1 MVIWITGLPGSGK
14 SALSERIK
22 NEYPDFYILRMDE
35 LRKIATP
42 TPTYDE
48 KERDILYR
56 ALVFIAMTLGRLGHR
71 VIIDATGNL
80 RKWRELAR
88 QLIPDF
94 KEVYLRCPID
104 ICIKRETLRSKQ
116 YEAPKGIYQKAKEG
130 WPVPGV
136 LAPYEEPL
144 NPELILD
151 TDSMT
156 IDEELT
162 KVKELIE
169 GLTKSH
175 GQK

>member
-22 NEYPDFYILRMDE
+22 KEYPNFYILRMDE

-56 ALVFIAMTLGRLGHR
+56 ALVFIAMTLSRLGYW

-80 RKWRELAR
+80 RRWRELAR
-88 QLIPDF
+88 ELIPDF

-104 ICIKRETLRSKQ
+104 ICMKRERLRSIQ
-116 YEAPKGIYQKAKEG
+116 YEAPKEIYQRAKEG

-156 IDEELT
+156 IEEELT
-162 KVKELIE
+162 KIKELIE
-169 GLTKSH
+169 GLTKSP
-175 GQK
+175 K

>member
-22 NEYPDFYILRMDE
+22 DEYPNFYILRMDE
-35 LRKIATP
+35 LRKVATP

-48 KERDILYR
+48 KEREILYR
-56 ALVFIAMTLGRLGHR
+56 ALVFIAMTLDRLGHD

-80 RKWRELAR
+80 RRWRELAR

-94 KEVYLRCPID
+94 KEIYLRCPID
-104 ICIKRETLRSKQ
+104 ICMQRETLRSIQ
-116 YEAPKGIYQKAKEG
+116 YEAPRGIYQKAKEG
-130 WPVPGV
+130 WPVPGI

-144 NPELILD
+144 SPELILD

-156 IDEELT
+156 LQEELI
-162 KVKELIE
+162 KIKELIE

-175 GQK
+175 RQK